1 MLNKSRLSL
10 LSRRQTNSI
19 LRVSEIAVCR
29 RSRLLSARNPGT
41 RWKLDGSS
49 WMHWRCR
56 LYGGHRLL
64 YLWSCSGRRE
74 ACNRRSTFAP
84 TTLSPTFEP
93 TLTPT
98 SPQPTETGDTGAPTF
113 PVTDMPSM
121 VPSSSDYWDLPE
133 INYVGD
139 NGNPSGIPL
148 GICEGK
154 CCEMFETT
162 YLSVLF

>member
-1 MLNKSRLSL
+1 MYLKLQCAEGLVCFQR
-10 LSRRQTNSI
+10 
-19 LRVSEIAVCR
+19 EI
-29 RSRLLSARNPGT
+29 PGP
-41 RWKLDGSS
+41 GES
-49 WMHWRCR
+49 WMEVPGCI
-56 LYGGHRLL
+56 GGADFTAGTDFCIFDPALAEERP
-64 YLWSCSGRRE
+64 
-74 ACNRRSTFAP
+74 ATDAPTFAP